1 MNSDTHRHGP
11 AATGGAVAAL
21 RFTPPP
27 RRFRLSDRQIG
38 ILFMVPFAL
47 VAGVFVLWPVLQA
60 IRLAFY
66 YKSPLRPAMTFIGL
80 DNFRYV
86 FGDPVFWAAAR
97 QAVVWTVSSTILQ
110 TVLGVGLALLL
121 HQAVRGINVF
131 RGLLLFPYMVP
142 TVVIA
147 LIWRWMFN
155 PEFGVVNATL
165 LGWGL
170 IRKNIYWFSDPTW
183 AMASAI
189 LLNVWKFTPFVII
202 CVLARLQT
210 IPTDLY
216 DAARV
221 DGASA
226 WQRLRDITLPQLK
239 SVLAVVIVFRTIWT
253 FNKFEEIY
261 LLTRGG
267 PGTSTFNLAVY
278 AFEQATANLKLGVA
292 AATGVVM
299 LVFLFTGSALYL
311 RLVGQQEE

>member
-1 MNSDTHRHGP
+1 VSVPARATTGP
-11 AATGGAVAAL
+11 VRPGGAVLA
-21 RFTPPP
+21 P
-27 RRFRLSDRQIG
+27 RRRPELSDRQLG
-38 ILFMVPFAL
+38 ILFLLPFAAVSL
-47 VAGVFVLWPVLQA
+47 VFVVYPAVDA
-60 IRLAFY
+60 IRLAFH
-66 YKSPLRPAMTFIGL
+66 SRLPFRSTFTFVGL
-80 DNFRYV
+80 DNFRYLLD
-86 FGDPVFWAAAR
+86 DPVFWAAAR
-97 QAVVWTVSSTILQ
+97 QAVVWTGASIVLQ
-110 TVLGVGLALLL
+110 TVIGVAVALLL

-165 LGWGL
+165 ESAGL
-170 IRKNIYWFSDPTW
+170 MRGDIYWFSDPVW
-183 AMASAI
+183 AMTSTV
-189 LLNVWKFTPFVII
+189 LLNVWKFTPFVVI

-210 IPTDLY
+210 IPVEIVE
-216 DAARV
+216 AAQV
-221 DGASA
+221 DGAGA
-226 WQRLRDITLPQLK
+226 WRRFLHITLPQLK
-239 SVLAVVIVFRTIWT
+239 AVLAVVVVFRTIWT

-299 LVFLFTGSALYL
+299 LAFLFAGSVFYL
-311 RLVGQQEE
+311 RLVRQQEEEA